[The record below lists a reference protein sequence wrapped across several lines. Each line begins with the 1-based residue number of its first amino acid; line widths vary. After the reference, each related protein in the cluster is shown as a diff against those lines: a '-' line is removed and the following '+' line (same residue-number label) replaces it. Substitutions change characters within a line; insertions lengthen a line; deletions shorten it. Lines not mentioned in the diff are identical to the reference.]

1 MIHLLLLIV
10 SAHSIHI
17 PFYCKI
23 RKTNCQQRPES
34 TCCQHLSTTTA
45 TTTSDTTIDTLA
57 HNDGVTELPKLKE
70 SVSILNSSEAD
81 IFEAVPSE
89 IDEVYVKV
97 TGENIE
103 TNFLTTTVKP
113 EKYAPRFCLKLKF
126 NCKLRSAHACCKYPL
141 PPRDESNGPTTENS
155 KSVKLP
161 VRPTRIQIP
170 PVANTVE
177 KIKKRK
183 SPFRRPLRTQQTN
196 IEQQFNEDNIK
207 EIKDSITENN
217 KGKKAVKKDLK
228 RPVRKSTI
236 KRRRPVYSANNKST
250 VCRII
255 NCTRNKNHK
264 CCQKPKEK
272 TTTDNS
278 LPTFTTETFE
288 ATQYV
293 EMFTERENNIK
304 IEKNSPLTKEELVK
318 ISKTSPSTESLPRD
332 LTNSIVIKNLS
343 KYQDPQDNNHP
354 GDANNITNE
363 PPTTEQGETNSDED
377 TTMKMEYQTLLTSN
391 IQDNKTDVENQ
402 FKPDENLDFEDDTQY
417 QNANQP
423 MYNKI
428 NETKNI
434 NANYET
440 FREEESY
447 EEKSAPYLTTTDQT
461 KAMSDYS
468 IYQSDTFKLTDNLH
482 FENEELSNT
491 IKSISSLIDA
501 EDEVI
506 EDDYPLNVND
516 YLKYI
521 IYEDNEQVEAEEETS
536 IKNMPVVPYNTID
549 QPVVPY
555 DTLDKESLLEPNQIL
570 PRVSVECFRYSCL
583 SEPHHDCCNPHTTDK
598 RHTRPLDTDDKQLVD
613 KIIEDNHDRVTH
625 TITRVMK
632 TVRW

>member
-10 SAHSIHI
+10 CVHSIHI

-34 TCCQHLSTTTA
+34 TCCQHLSTTTS

-57 HNDGVTELPKLKE
+57 HNDGVTDIPKLKE
-70 SVSILNSSEAD
+70 PVSILNSSNAD

-89 IDEVYVKV
+89 IDEVYVKI

-183 SPFRRPLRTQQTN
+183 SPFRRPLRTQQTTKK
-196 IEQQFNEDNIK
+196 QQFNEDS
-207 EIKDSITENN
+207 IKDSNTENN
-217 KGKKAVKKDLK
+217 KRKVAVKNDIQ
-228 RPVRKSTI
+228 RPVRKSTV
-236 KRRRPVYSANNKST
+236 KRRRPAYSANKKST

-264 CCQKPKEK
+264 CCQKPAEN
-272 TTTDNS
+272 TTTENS
-278 LPTFTTETFE
+278 LPTFTTEIYE

-293 EMFTERENNIK
+293 EMVTERKNNIK
-304 IEKNSPLTKEELVK
+304 IEKDSPLTKEQIVL
-318 ISKTSPSTESLPRD
+318 ISKTSSSAESLSSE
-332 LTNSIVIKNLS
+332 LSNSNMINNLS
-343 KYQDPQDNNHP
+343 EYQDPEDNKHP
-354 GDANNITNE
+354 GDVSNITNE
-363 PPTTEQGETNSDED
+363 SPTTEQGETNSDED
-377 TTMKMEYQTLLTSN
+377 TTMTMEYGTLLTSN
-391 IQDNKTDVENQ
+391 MQHNRSDVENQ

-417 QNANQP
+417 QNAKQP
-423 MYNKI
+423 MYNKMNEN
-428 NETKNI
+428 NETIK
-434 NANYET
+434 
-440 FREEESY
+440 EEEGD
-447 EEKSAPYLTTTDQT
+447 EEISAPDLTPTGQT
-461 KAMSDYS
+461 KTMAEYS
-468 IYQSDTFKLTDNLH
+468 INQSDAFKLTDNLH

-491 IKSISSLIDA
+491 IRSISSFIHA
-501 EDEVI
+501 EDKVI
-506 EDDYPLNVND
+506 KDDHPSNMDDYLE
-516 YLKYI
+516 YI
-521 IYEDNEQVEAEEETS
+521 IYEDNEQVEKEKETA